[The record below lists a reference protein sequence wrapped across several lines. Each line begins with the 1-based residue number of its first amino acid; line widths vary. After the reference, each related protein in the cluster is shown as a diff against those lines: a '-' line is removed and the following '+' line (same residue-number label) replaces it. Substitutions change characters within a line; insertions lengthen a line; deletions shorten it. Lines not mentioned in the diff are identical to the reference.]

1 MAQPQPPRPVPMETV
16 PAPEKMLIFCD
27 DDFPLA
33 ATWFAPAGT
42 PQAVV
47 VLAPEMGVA
56 RRVYFAFCRY
66 LASKGMV
73 GLVFDYRGSGDSVAP
88 TGKED
93 LVTFEN
99 WGRVDIDAMIRAAT
113 SRHAGVPIFAIG
125 HGCGGQL
132 LGLAPAIQRVAGVVL
147 ISAGLPH
154 SSHFA
159 WPRSMA
165 MWLLWHLQVPLFA
178 RGAAHELAR
187 RAGLEQFNAPVGVL
201 RQWARWARK
210 RDYLFHRKFKQ
221 YTGRYSSLPVHF
233 LVLSFSDDLQTP
245 PQAVDALEERYSAAQ
260 IERRQ
265 INVERLG
272 LGIGS
277 MGHTGFFRSKSRDAL
292 WFMVLDWMTRQRA

>member
-1 MAQPQPPRPVPMETV
+1 MPQPKRQAPMEVV
-16 PAPEKMLIFCD
+16 PAPEQMLIICD

-33 ATWFAPAGT
+33 ATLFAPVGS

-47 VLAPEMGVA
+47 VLAPEMGVP
-56 RRVYFAFCRY
+56 RRVYFAFCQY

-73 GLVFDYRGSGDSVAP
+73 GLVFDYRGCGDSLAP
-88 TGKED
+88 AGKED

-132 LGLAPAIQRVAGVVL
+132 LGLAPAIQRVGGVVL
-147 ISAGLPH
+147 VSAGLPH
-154 SSHFA
+154 SSRHA
-159 WPRSMA
+159 WPRSMRQ
-165 MWLLWHLQVPLFA
+165 WLLWHLLVPLFA
-178 RGAAHELAR
+178 RGPGHELAY
-187 RAGLEQFNAPVGVL
+187 RAGLDQFNAPVGVL
-201 RQWARWARK
+201 RQWARWACET
-210 RDYLFHRKFKQ
+210 DYLFHRKFKQ

-233 LVLSFSDDLQTP
+233 LVLGFSDDLQAP
-245 PQAVDALEERYSAAQ
+245 PLAVDALEARYTAAQ

-265 INVERLG
+265 IDVQRLG

-277 MGHTGFFRSKSRDAL
+277 VGHTGFFRSKSRDAL
-292 WFMVLDWMTRQRA
+292 WFMVLDWMTRQRE